1 MGVEVIN
8 KYFPSL
14 QDSQQRQ
21 MVMLEDLYKEWNAKI
36 NVISRK
42 DMDNLYERHVLHS
55 LAIAKFISF
64 KEGSRILDVGTGGGF
79 PGIPLAI
86 MFPHSHF
93 ILIDSIGKKVRVA
106 AEVAKAIGLDNVTLL
121 HENAKEEK
129 GKYDFI
135 VSRAVMAAPD
145 MIDLVRKNILPVSLH
160 DIPNGLICL
169 KGGDLVEEASLAMQ
183 RVRAVTKAQYRIED
197 ISAWFA
203 EDFFETKKVL
213 YVPLAK

>member
-93 ILIDSIGKKVRVA
+93 VLIDSIGKKVRVA